1 MRAWTTSTGG
11 VPLEDLNEQDSA
23 WAEGWDYRVS
33 RPKQPEP
40 AQRPAQNSRSTIGY
54 ARHTAHPRPRPGHHE
69 NAGHDGWGGW
79 GSNPGPADYESAAL
93 TG

>member
-23 WAEGWDYRVS
+23 RAEGWDYRVS

-40 AQRPAQNSRSTIGY
+40 AQRPAHISRSTIY
-54 ARHTAHPRPRPGHHE
+54 QSGHRRVTIS
-69 NAGHDGWGGW
+69 AGQ
-79 GSNPGPADYESAAL
+79 SA
-93 TG
+93 